1 MESNGREAQQ
11 ERTRETT
18 GGFDELVVIFVVV
31 LTEIILVQVTEKVP
45 RERGV
50 GQRTVVVGLKG
61 EEGWV
66 RRRELLRT
74 NGRDTGCVA
83 KEG

>member
-1 MESNGREAQQ
+1 MESDGREGQQ

-31 LTEIILVQVTEKVP
+31 STEIVLVQVTEQVH
-45 RERGV
+45 RERWV

-66 RRRELLRT
+66 KCQELLRT
-74 NGRDTGCVA
+74 DGRGTGCVA